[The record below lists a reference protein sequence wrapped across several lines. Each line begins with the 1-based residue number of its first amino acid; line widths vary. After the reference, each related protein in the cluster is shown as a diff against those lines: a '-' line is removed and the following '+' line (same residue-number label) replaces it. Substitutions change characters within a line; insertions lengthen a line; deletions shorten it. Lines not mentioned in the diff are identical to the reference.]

1 MTHTLNRR
9 DLLKTTAAAGVGIW
23 LGTPSSPVHA
33 NSANEKLNIA
43 LIGIGGRGADNLK
56 GIEGEKQNIVALC
69 DVDDERAGD
78 AYTRFP
84 KAKKFYDYRV
94 MFDKMEKQIDAVVV
108 STPDH
113 SHFHPAMAALTRGK
127 HLYCEKPMGHSVW
140 ETRELTN
147 LAAERK
153 VATQLGVQRHANTA
167 IREAVQIIWSGVI
180 GDVSEIHTWVDGD
193 RGLPP
198 LPQDTPAVPSTLK
211 WDLWLGPVAERPY
224 HPSICPYGWRF
235 WWDFGTGETGNMGC
249 HILDI
254 PFWALDLK
262 SPTRVDVVPGPVD
275 DERTPTHMT
284 VQYQFPSSGKRPAV
298 TMHWYHTEIA
308 PPIIA
313 EKGFDPKGMNNL
325 FIGSKGMLLCGF
337 DKWKLYPEP
346 DFAKFKTP
354 MLTMPPSPGFYREWI
369 DACKGGDRASC
380 HFDYSGP
387 LTETVL
393 LGNVAYRAGG
403 GFDWDAETLTATG
416 NDNAARFLKPEFK
429 SGWDVV
435 SR

>member
-1 MTHTLNRR
+1 MSHTLNRR
-9 DLLKTTAAAGVGIW
+9 DLLKTTAAAGVGFW
-23 LGTPSSPVHA
+23 FSTQSSPA
-33 NSANEKLNIA
+33 YSASANEKLNIA
-43 LIGIGGRGADNLK
+43 LIGIGGRGADNLN
-56 GIEGEKQNIVALC
+56 GIDGEKQNIIALC
-69 DVDDERAGD
+69 DVDDERAGN
-78 AYTRFP
+78 AYSRFP

-94 MFDKMEKQIDAVVV
+94 MFDTMENEIEAVVV

-113 SHFHPAMAALTRGK
+113 THFHPAMAALIRGK

-140 ETRELTN
+140 ETRELTT
-147 LAAERK
+147 LAAEKK
-153 VATQLGVQRHANTA
+153 VATQLGVQRHANGA
-167 IREAVQIIWSGVI
+167 LREAVQIIWSGVI
-180 GDVSEIHTWVDGD
+180 GDVSEVHTWVDGD

-198 LPQDTPAVPSTLK
+198 VPEVKPTVPSTLK
-211 WDLWLGPVAERPY
+211 WDLWLGPVAERSY

-275 DERTPTHMT
+275 DQRTPTHMS
-284 VQYQFPSSGKRPAV
+284 VKYDFPSSGKRPAV
-298 TMHWYHTEIA
+298 TMHWYHTKVA
-308 PPIIA
+308 PPIVE
-313 EKGFDPKGMNNL
+313 EKGFNPKGMNNL

-337 DKWKLYPEP
+337 DKWKLSPES
-346 DFAKFKTP
+346 DFATFKAP

-369 DACKGGDRASC
+369 DACKGGDPATC

-393 LGNVAYRAGG
+393 LGNVAYRSGG
-403 GFDWDAETLTATG
+403 GFDWDAENLTAIG
-416 NDNAARFLKPEFK
+416 NDNAAQFLKPEFK

-435 SR
+435 TR